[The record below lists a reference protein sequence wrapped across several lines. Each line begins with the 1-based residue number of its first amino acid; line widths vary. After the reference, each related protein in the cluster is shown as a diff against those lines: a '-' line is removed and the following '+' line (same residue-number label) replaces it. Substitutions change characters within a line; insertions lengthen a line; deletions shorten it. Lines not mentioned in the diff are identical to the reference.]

1 MRHVVLGAL
10 SLALAVA
17 ALAPTPLL
25 SAELVEVSHRF
36 TRPSAAGLDA
46 SGLSRAKAAILKEI
60 ERGGLPGG
68 AMAVGRGEDL
78 VVEQGFGRVG
88 WSKNAEKVDPDGTLY
103 DLASLTKVVAT
114 TMAAMLLFED
124 GLLDLDR
131 PVIAY
136 IPEFPHRLVTIRHL
150 LTHTSGLPAGIPL
163 RNGTPEEGWRRILE
177 TTLVRGPGAAVVYS
191 DVGFAVLWVAAERAA
206 GEPLAELLARR
217 AYLPLEMHAT
227 RFLPGEDCARCAPT
241 ARRANGEPIRGVVH
255 DPTAR
260 ALGGISGHAGLFSTA
275 HDMARFAAMIAAGGE
290 LDGVRVLQ
298 AETIRRF
305 TTAQPGTGTRT
316 LGWDTP
322 ETDRTVGSAGKH
334 LSRRAFGH
342 TGFTGTSLWVDPESG
357 LWAVILT
364 NRVYEPR
371 ASNHIQAMR
380 RTVHERLALSV
391 RSRPVRTAR
400 TERILLPPRR
410 LTPYIVSEPAHSSWP
425 HDDPPFLEGP

>member
-1 MRHVVLGAL
+1 MRHAALGAL
-10 SLALAVA
+10 SLAVAVA
-17 ALAPTPLL
+17 AMAPTPLL
-25 SAELVEVSHRF
+25 SAEVEVSHRF

-46 SGLSRAKAAILKEI
+46 SGLARAKDAIRKEI
-60 ERGGLPGG
+60 DRGGIAGG
-68 AMAVGRGEDL
+68 AMAAGRGEDL

-88 WSKNAEKVDPDGTLY
+88 WTSGAEKVDPDRTLY

-114 TMAAMLLFED
+114 TTAAMLLYED

-131 PVIAY
+131 PVVAY

-163 RNGTPEEGWRRILE
+163 RNVTPEEGWRRILE
-177 TTLVRGPGAAVVYS
+177 TPLVREPGAAVEYS

-206 GEPLAELLARR
+206 GEPLAELLERR
-217 AYLPLEMHAT
+217 VYLPLEMRST

-241 ARRANGEPIRGVVH
+241 ARRANGEPLRGLVH
-255 DPTAR
+255 DPIAR

-275 HDMARFAAMIAAGGE
+275 HDLARFAAMLAAGGE
-290 LDGVRVLQ
+290 LDGARVLR

-305 TTAQPGTGTRT
+305 TTAQPGAGTRA

-322 ETDRTVGSAGKH
+322 EPDRTAGSAGKH

-364 NRVYEPR
+364 NRVFEPR

-391 RSRPVRTAR
+391 KSRPVR
-400 TERILLPPRR
+400 RIALVPQPSAPRHAPPRYPTEVALAGR
-410 LTPYIVSEPAHSSWP
+410 GWW
-425 HDDPPFLEGP
+425 G